1 MDRKETDS
9 FVSTLRG
16 ELSTHAS
23 GFPLDQAV
31 VKVVAQRAD
40 REKAFSASKPKS
52 LSALLMLLDATSVSA
67 GLAIKK
73 IAKLG
78 DDSSGI
84 RDSLV
89 DLWGRAEAA
98 RCLLFDVHDVFAG
111 SEAES
116 RIADLWETA
125 RLLAPD
131 AIAIAM
137 RLSEPVEQYVAFAAE
152 VFSHAPAGVRQA
164 S

>member
-1 MDRKETDS
+1 
-9 FVSTLRG
+9 
-16 ELSTHAS
+16 
-23 GFPLDQAV
+23 
-31 VKVVAQRAD
+31 
-40 REKAFSASKPKS
+40 
-52 LSALLMLLDATSVSA
+52 MLLDATSVSA

-73 IAKLG
+73 ITKLG

-89 DLWGRAEAA
+89 DLWGRTEAA
-98 RCLLFDVHDVFAG
+98 RCLIFDVESVFGG

-152 VFSHAPAGVRQA
+152 VFSLAPAGARQA
-164 S
+164 T

>member
-1 MDRKETDS
+1 MDRGETDS
-9 FVSTLRG
+9 FVVNLRS
-16 ELSTHAS
+16 ELYAGAS
-23 GFPLDQAV
+23 SFPLDQAV
-31 VKVVAQRAD
+31 TKVTAQRSE
-40 REKAFSASKPKS
+40 RENTASS
-52 LSALLMLLDATSVSA
+52 LKDQSLHQLLMLLDATSVSA

-73 IAKLG
+73 LAKLG

-98 RCLLFDVHDVFAG
+98 RCLLFDVQSVFGG

-137 RLSEPVEQYVAFAAE
+137 RLSEPVDRYVAFAGE
-152 VFSHAPAGVRQA
+152 VFGHAIAGAR
-164 S
+164 